1 MINQMRQGPSYN
13 GKRNKA
19 KLLLLWTIISL
30 VENNILKKNIITLEF
45 LEDRY
50 YKILNDFNV
59 PRTVIIYPF
68 FYLKNDGFWH
78 LKWKYDKEAIMVKK
92 EGLGLIGYVANSTYT
107 VIGESM
113 SAGRLYDKI
122 GKKATAKV
130 VMLTNAGVICKI
142 CKKSLLEYQQQ
153 NKEIEKSEEPVKQN

>member
-1 MINQMRQGPSYN
+1 M
-13 GKRNKA
+13 
-19 KLLLLWTIISL
+19 
-30 VENNILKKNIITLEF
+30 ENEKKIKKVYFTLTGTKYHYGMDF
-45 LEDRY
+45 LE
-50 YKILNDFNV
+50 KGMKL
-59 PRTVIIYPF
+59 
-68 FYLKNDGFWH
+68 YLEKEPDN
-78 LKWKYDKEAIMVKK
+78 KYDKEAIMVKK

-107 VIGESM
+107 VIGEGM